1 MRSNFTPLRRLF
13 FLLVILF
20 AAAVS
25 MRTMAQSTCEAQAG
39 IITTDFGPICL
50 HNGEATLTGT
60 PDGNAVVPAGFTMAY
75 VLTRT
80 NGLIIEQLGPSP
92 NFAVNT
98 VDVWRIHALVFDPTT
113 LDLSTVQLGV
123 TSAYDVQSLITQGG
137 GAICASLS
145 MTGAAMKTAECEAPC
160 AAFASGMNMDST
172 TVCLVGG
179 QATLTASPS
188 GPSNVPAGFE
198 VRYLLTRTNGL
209 IIEQQSSTP
218 SFTVNSTDVWR
229 IHNLV
234 YDPSTLDLGTITFG
248 VTSAYDV
255 QYLMLQGGGSI
266 CASLDISGAFVKTGE
281 CTPSCFAE
289 AGVVS
294 ADQADV
300 CLSKGLATLS
310 GTPDGN
316 ATVPDGY
323 ELVYLLTQESD
334 IPVILAHAAAPE
346 FTVEASGHY
355 GIHPFVYDPATF
367 ELSTLVLGETTL
379 LDLNAQLLQG
389 GGGICASLD
398 MDGADFQVVD
408 CSPSCLADAGSMNS
422 ETEVPCLGQDSL
434 SISAISNG
442 DTLVPPGFVMGY
454 WLSQG
459 SDLVLLDLRSSPAFT
474 VIDTGLYHIHAFV
487 YNPFTWSISSVQL
500 GVTTGYDLNLT
511 LTQAGGPICASL
523 DVLGASIQVNACPP
537 ACTAGSDASISLCS
551 NTMPLTLLNVLGG
564 DPCPDGMWTVPNGNS
579 FSGIFNP
586 ATDAPGAYTY
596 TVGGSFNAPYT
607 ATVFVNVVMAADAGT
622 STSLTLCATDSIID
636 LLDALGTTSDPSG
649 TWANGGAPFNGQ
661 FDPSTMG
668 SGTYIYTVVGTS
680 PCTNATASVTIVV
693 NTPPD
698 AGTDGEVTA
707 CIDGPAVLLFPA
719 LNGTPDMGGSWTGP
733 SEVDNG
739 VFVPGAM
746 DAGTYTY
753 MVLGDPPC
761 PSESAVV
768 MVYLLE
774 CPNEFAPNLNE
785 NANDAATAVSE
796 LPAGQPIGIWPN
808 PATDAVKVVLP
819 FPAAQISRLE
829 LIDATGRIVR
839 AATTAPSANEL
850 TLDISTL
857 TPGLWTLR
865 VTAVDGV
872 SVGRFV
878 RSAR

>member
-1 MRSNFTPLRRLF
+1 MSNIVAIVGRPNVGKSTLFNRFLERREAI
-13 FLLVILF
+13 VD
-20 AAAVS
+20 
-25 MRTMAQSTCEAQAG
+25 STA
-39 IITTDFGPICL
+39 
-50 HNGEATLTGT
+50 
-60 PDGNAVVPAGFTMAY
+60 
-75 VLTRT
+75 
-80 NGLIIEQLGPSP
+80 
-92 NFAVNT
+92 
-98 VDVWRIHALVFDPTT
+98 
-113 LDLSTVQLGV
+113 GV
-123 TSAYDVQSLITQGG
+123 TRD
-137 GAICASLS
+137 
-145 MTGAAMKTAECEAPC
+145 
-160 AAFASGMNMDST
+160 
-172 TVCLVGG
+172 
-179 QATLTASPS
+179 
-188 GPSNVPAGFE
+188 
-198 VRYLLTRTNGL
+198 R
-209 IIEQQSSTP
+209 
-218 SFTVNSTDVWR
+218 
-229 IHNLV
+229 
-234 YDPSTLDLGTITFG
+234 
-248 VTSAYDV
+248 
-255 QYLMLQGGGSI
+255 
-266 CASLDISGAFVKTGE
+266 
-281 CTPSCFAE
+281 
-289 AGVVS
+289 
-294 ADQADV
+294 
-300 CLSKGLATLS
+300 
-310 GTPDGN
+310 
-316 ATVPDGY
+316 
-323 ELVYLLTQESD
+323 
-334 IPVILAHAAAPE
+334 
-346 FTVEASGHY
+346 HY
-355 GIHPFVYDPATF
+355 GKSDW
-367 ELSTLVLGETTL
+367 
-379 LDLNAQLLQG
+379 
-389 GGGICASLD
+389 
-398 MDGADFQVVD
+398 
-408 CSPSCLADAGSMNS
+408 
-422 ETEVPCLGQDSL
+422 
-434 SISAISNG
+434 NG
-442 DTLVPPGFVMGY
+442 VE
-454 WLSQG
+454 
-459 SDLVLLDLRSSPAFT
+459 FT

-523 DVLGASIQVNACPP
+523 DVLGASFQVNACPP

-564 DPCPDGMWTVPNGNS
+564 DPCPDGMWTAPNGNS

-607 ATVFVNVVMAADAGT
+607 ATVFVNVVM
-622 STSLTLCATDSIID
+622 DSIID
-636 LLDALGTTSDPSG
+636 LRVALGTTSDPSG

-668 SGTYIYTVVGTS
+668 SGTYIYTVLGTS

-774 CPNEFAPNLNE
+774 CPNELAPNLNE

-819 FPAAQISRLE
+819 FPAAEISRLE

-839 AATTAPSANEL
+839 AVTTAPSANEL
-850 TLDISTL
+850 TLDVSTL

-878 RSAR
+878 RSTR